1 MLGLRRIIKLLRHT
15 KTNRMF
21 LAYLL
26 VLLAGGVLMYFIE
39 PGVNDI
45 FDGFYF
51 LFVASTTIGFGDIVP
66 VTVIGKII
74 TMIVSLIGIL
84 TVAMVPGVVVAYY
97 TEYLKL
103 QEKDTIST
111 FLEKLEHLPDMDKD
125 ELLDLSE
132 RVKQFNKNKRGKIF
146 SSKKAKTTDEPETS
160 EEPEVPDEPEE

>member
-26 VLLAGGVLMYFIE
+26 VLLAGGVIMYFIE
-39 PGVNDI
+39 PLVTNI

-51 LFVASTTIGFGDIVP
+51 MFVASTTIGFGDIYP
-66 VTVIGKII
+66 QTVVGKII
-74 TMIVSLIGIL
+74 TIIVSLIGIL

-125 ELLDLSE
+125 ELQDLSE
-132 RVKQFNKNKRGKIF
+132 RVKKFNKNKRGRIF
-146 SSKKAKTTDEPETS
+146 SSKKAKVTDKPKE
-160 EEPEVPDEPEE
+160 

>member
-26 VLLAGGVLMYFIE
+26 VLLIGGIVMYFLDE
-39 PGVNDI
+39 PKVDSI

-51 LFVASTTIGFGDIVP
+51 LFVASTTIGFGDIYP
-66 VTVIGKII
+66 VTVLGKII

-111 FLEKLEHLPDMDKD
+111 FLEKLERLPDMDKK
-125 ELLDLSE
+125 ELMDLSE
-132 RVKQFNKNKRGKIF
+132 RVKEFNKNKRGKIF
-146 SSKKAKTTDEPETS
+146 SSKNAKATDEQ
-160 EEPEVPDEPEE
+160 EE